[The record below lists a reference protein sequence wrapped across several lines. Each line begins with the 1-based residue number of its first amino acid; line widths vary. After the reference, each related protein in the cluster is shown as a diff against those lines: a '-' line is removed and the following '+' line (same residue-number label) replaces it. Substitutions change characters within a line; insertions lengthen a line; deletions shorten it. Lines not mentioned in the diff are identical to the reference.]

1 MNKISQLKEYILL
14 NKFESLLFLYALFLP
29 LRNNISGALMI
40 LLIIYSL
47 FDLKFTIA
55 VLKKSIKN
63 KFLILFISLFI
74 IHLLGLL
81 YTSNFRYAFK
91 DLDIK
96 FPLLVFPFLL
106 IGRGVSKNTIDLIL
120 KGFVIGCIICSIGA
134 FSNSI
139 QVYSQTRDVSKMLY
153 EGMQFIMHSSYFALY
168 LSFAIAYLFFKL
180 DSKNS
185 LFSNNNLA
193 IFSLIFFFIIV
204 VIFLNSRAGM
214 IGLGVSFL
222 FFLFYVIIEKRL
234 KLFYFLISIFLLTS
248 LFVLTTSSQIFNRF
262 KLISKESV
270 NVTSSVPN
278 VEPVSNINNIDLR
291 MAILTIGFDLF
302 KESPVIGYGT
312 GDIKDVL
319 VEGYKKENFIKGY
332 DRKYNCHNQFLQF
345 LLAFGIIG
353 LLVFLV
359 SLVYPMFFAFFK
371 KNYLYVFLILM
382 LCFNFLFESMLETKA
397 GVEFYAFFNAL
408 LIGVSYKKRD

>member
-1 MNKISQLKEYILL
+1 MNKVSQLKEYILS
-14 NKFESLLFLYALFLP
+14 NRFDSLLFLYALFLP
-29 LRNNISGALMI
+29 LRNNISGVVLFI
-40 LLIIYSL
+40 LIFSSILDFKNTKNII
-47 FDLKFTIA
+47 
-55 VLKKSIKN
+55 KKSIQS
-63 KFLILFISLFI
+63 KFLILFISLFL

-96 FPLLVFPFLL
+96 LPLLIFPFLL
-106 IGRGVSKNTIDLIL
+106 LGRGIDKKTIDFIL
-120 KGFVIGCIICSIGA
+120 KGFVIGCLIGSIGA
-134 FSNSI
+134 FSNAI
-139 QVYSQTRDVSKMLY
+139 QLYVQTRDISKMLY

-168 LSFAIAYLFFKL
+168 LSFSIAYLFFKL
-180 DSKNS
+180 DAENS
-185 LFSNNNLA
+185 LFTKRNVA
-193 IFSLIFFFIIV
+193 IFSLIFFFIMV

-222 FFLFYVIIEKRL
+222 FFLVYVILEKRL
-234 KLFYFLISIFLLTS
+234 KLFYFLMSIFLMTS
-248 LFVLTTSSQIFNRF
+248 LFVFTTSNQIFNRF
-262 KLISKESV
+262 KAINNET
-270 NVTSSVPN
+270 VTVST
-278 VEPVSNINNIDLR
+278 SNINTMDLR